1 MKVRLLLAPAGL
13 VVGSTLPKVLVV
25 VLLTCNSYAK
35 YIQPTQPSQT
45 RQDWQDLEV
54 ISFDLQGDPAKTV
67 YHSYNRLIGEE
78 RL

>member
-1 MKVRLLLAPAGL
+1 L
-13 VVGSTLPKVLVV
+13 
-25 VLLTCNSYAK
+25 YAAS
-35 YIQPTQPSQT
+35 IQPSQT

>member
-25 VLLTCNSYAK
+25 VLLTCNLYAAS
-35 YIQPTQPSQT
+35 IQPSET